1 MNDVN
6 TPARRLAP
14 TRVPNAELRRDFVL
28 PLAIIASL
36 IILTLTMGVHMSVRA
51 FDRENVAREQAL
63 AANGIALRIGE
74 VAQMVVPQADWD
86 DAVRHLDN
94 SYDAAWAESNIGKYL
109 WTTNGFDRSFV
120 LDAGDR
126 PLFASHEGGINS
138 PQDFAAF
145 AGPTANL
152 VRKVREREA
161 QRGPIR
167 GGPSQN
173 MISQPIQETAL
184 KYIGGEL
191 VIVTAT
197 LVQPDFGTAL
207 PKGPRAPVVL
217 TSMVVDKAFLQL
229 FSKRFLLNGVDIRLP
244 GQPLAPGRTE
254 IAARD
259 ESGKPLA
266 YLTWQPLDPGYAML
280 RQMLPP
286 IVAACAFLLII
297 AFFQLKRIFVA
308 AHGLIDRETYIRD
321 IAFQDMQTGL
331 PNRNAFDEH
340 LDWEL
345 ESIEPETATVAVT
358 YIRLP
363 GLWRVAE
370 ALGTDA
376 RDELIG
382 VVANRLG
389 KLCRS
394 DSLLARLSQDEF
406 GIMSV
411 TAQPQEALGFARR
424 IRAALA
430 DPVALGDQQLSLHYK
445 LGTSVTQVAVTRDEL
460 IHEAQVA
467 AFQANRELEEAA
479 A

>member
-1 MNDVN
+1 MTEVTMPAKRL
-6 TPARRLAP
+6 TPMRA
-14 TRVPNAELRRDFVL
+14 PNAELRRDFVL

-36 IILTLTMGVHMSVRA
+36 IILTLTMGVHVSVQA

-63 AANGIALRIGE
+63 ATNGIALRVEE
-74 VAQMVVPQADWD
+74 VALMVVPQADWD
-86 DAVRHLDN
+86 EAIRHLDN
-94 SYDAAWAESNIGKYL
+94 SYDAAWAESNVGKYL

-120 LDAGDR
+120 LDANDK
-126 PLFASHEGGINS
+126 PIFSSHEGGIN
-138 PQDFAAF
+138 PLQDFDMF

-152 VRKVREREA
+152 VRAVREREA
-161 QRGPIR
+161 KRGPLR

-173 MISQPIQETAL
+173 MISQPIQATAL
-184 KYIGGEL
+184 KYINGEL

-207 PKGPRAPVVL
+207 PKGPKAPIVL
-217 TSMVVDKAFLQL
+217 TSMVVDKLFLQL

-244 GQPLAPGRTE
+244 SQPPTTGSTE

-259 ESGKPLA
+259 ESGKTLA
-266 YLTWQPLDPGYAML
+266 FLTWRPLDPGYSML
-280 RQMLPP
+280 RQMVPP
-286 IVAACAFLLII
+286 IVAACAFLLVI

-308 AHGLIDRETYIRD
+308 ASGLIDREVYVRD
-321 IAFQDMQTGL
+321 IAYQDMQTGL
-331 PNRNAFDEH
+331 PNRNAFEEH

-363 GLWRVAE
+363 GLWRVAD
-370 ALGTDA
+370 ALGTPA

-382 VVANRLG
+382 VIANRLS
-389 KLCRS
+389 KICRS

-424 IRAALA
+424 VRAALA
-430 DPVALGDQQLSLHYK
+430 DPVALGDHQLNVHYK
-445 LGTSVTQVAVTRDEL
+445 LGTSVTQIAVTHDEL

-467 AFQANRELEEAA
+467 AFQAGQEVEEVLA
-479 A
+479 